1 MLCALLAEFN
11 LSMLRN
17 LPIFLV
23 LAIAGLLCTRG
34 LCAGEE
40 EGTDNTSGL
49 LRSIG
54 GTPKRRPAA
63 NRMRFAPSDDDEAPR
78 LPAET
83 EESSEMDEP
92 KSVPQVEA
100 PIPGLD
106 LDGAAGA
113 PIAVGVP
120 ERWLDQNDQ
129 FLSEGDPYP
138 PGQDPF
144 REWAGIGPGWFAGAE
159 VTATSSEVHSEV
171 SSNNLQPGDPF
182 TGTFTQ
188 PIRLPV
194 AELNWTAMPRI
205 FVGYRSEN
213 GLGEVILGYRYMQS
227 QGSGSIPNFDAAGTG
242 QLSSRLQVHV
252 LDLDYAFT
260 DRLDG
265 LSWIFPKIVRRSIGM
280 RTTSAIFDSTA
291 NGGQILEENAGNVFI
306 GAGPRFNIEG
316 TWTTRDPAIGFFMGT
331 DVSGILGFDYQRFGE
346 QIQTAGGIHR
356 ASGRT
361 DGTLSGIPIL
371 NVRAGLS
378 WIPDWKDGAF
388 RFSAGY
394 QWEQWWITSDTF
406 QTNEINLQGPFVR
419 GEYRW

>member
-1 MLCALLAEFN
+1 MPRSLPISLVLAFVASLCGAGILRAEGDSEANNIFN
-11 LSMLRN
+11 LSENVRGN
-17 LPIFLV
+17 PRRQT
-23 LAIAGLLCTRG
+23 LATR
-34 LCAGEE
+34 L
-40 EGTDNTSGL
+40 
-49 LRSIG
+49 
-54 GTPKRRPAA
+54 
-63 NRMRFAPSDDDEAPR
+63 RFATADDDETPTM
-78 LPAET
+78 PGET
-83 EESSEMDEP
+83 EDPDENDEP
-92 KSVPQVEA
+92 KEVPPVEV

-106 LDGAAGA
+106 LDGAAGE
-113 PIAVGVP
+113 PIAKGLP
-120 ERWLDQNDQ
+120 DRWLDQNDQ

-144 REWAGIGPGWFAGAE
+144 REWPGVSLGWFAGVE
-159 VTATSSEVHSEV
+159 LTATASEVHTEV
-171 SSNNLQPGDPF
+171 TSDNLRPGDPF
-182 TGTFTQ
+182 TGILAHT
-188 PIRLPV
+188 IRLPV

-213 GLGEVILGYRYMQS
+213 GLGEYIASYRYMQS
-227 QGSGSIPNFDAAGTG
+227 QGNGSLPNFDVAGTG

-265 LSWIFPKIVRRSIGM
+265 LPWIFPKIVRRSMGM

-291 NGGQILEENAGNVFI
+291 NGGQILEENAGSVFI
-306 GAGPRFNIEG
+306 GAGPRVNFEG
-316 TWTTRDPAIGFFMGT
+316 TWTTWNPAVAFFAGT
-331 DVSGILGFDYQRFGE
+331 DVSGILGFNYQRFGE
-346 QIQTAGGIHR
+346 QVQTAGGVQR

-378 WIPDWKDGAF
+378 WIPEWNNRAF
-388 RFSAGY
+388 RLSAGY
-394 QWEQWWITSDTF
+394 QWEQWWITTDTF